1 VSYSNR
7 RLGRGCGVSAASI
20 QAPLACAVAVILWGP
35 NASSDKLRGGALR
48 LLRKQR
54 CNSPTSRLG
63 RKSDRFFAVS
73 NHPTKCVKNMG
84 TAQADVR
91 FTPKADI
98 VRHGGNVRF
107 VPKADIPEVRKTQAV
122 GR

>member
-1 VSYSNR
+1 
-7 RLGRGCGVSAASI
+7 
-20 QAPLACAVAVILWGP
+20 
-35 NASSDKLRGGALR
+35 
-48 LLRKQR
+48 
-54 CNSPTSRLG
+54 
-63 RKSDRFFAVS
+63 
-73 NHPTKCVKNMG
+73 MG